1 MATVSLGPTPTCST
15 QLARRI
21 RLLVAATITYNV
33 IEAIA
38 AVTVKEGREAWR
50 GDNCCAVP
58 VGGIAETTGQEQD
71 GCGCAPGCACCAPAT
86 EEGDA
91 R

>member
-1 MATVSLGPTPTCST
+1 MATVSLGATPTRST

-21 RLLVAATITYNV
+21 RLLVAPTITYNV

-38 AVTVKEGREAWR
+38 VVMKEGREAWR
-50 GDNCCAVP
+50 GDNCCAAP
-58 VGGIAETTGQEQD
+58 TGGIAETTGQEQD